1 MSQLRGCRFGFLR
14 SVAAAVIA
22 LALAASAHAADKV
35 GIETGRHEG
44 FGRIVF
50 GWPAAVKF
58 TAHLDEKKGVVVEFE
73 RPFVADV
80 AGIAKQLPLYVESAA
95 MEGDKTVVLTLKR
108 PLSLHTFVKGD
119 RIAIDL
125 LDKPGWPVAS
135 APAAAGAPPAPTQ
148 AAAKPAAATPP
159 APAQTAAKPAPA
171 AQPANPARQ
180 AVSVKLVEQSG
191 MRQLIFEWPKWV
203 EFGASVA
210 KGEARIRFKHDAAI
224 DAAQLSAAAPDL
236 APRIIAD
243 KNEVT
248 VALTMPT
255 GSKLHVHHKD
265 NDVVVDLPLAKPVA
279 IAAARPAADKVPA
292 SKPGAETAAA
302 DKPTADKSAGEK
314 PAADNSPADKSTVD
328 KPAVDKATNPVT
340 ANAPSSNKLV
350 ADKPATEMPAVSATK
365 EQPQPA
371 TKPPTSLAA
380 PSRGPGPL
388 SLRYATADEG
398 ATLRFEWSKPV
409 GAAVFRRGAYL
420 WIVFGAPIPVDLADL
435 RAKGQAAVTAV
446 QQVPHATA
454 TILRLATL
462 KGFNPSLRRIDN
474 AWIVELTPQILQP
487 GAPAGVSLQP
497 GAQPPRAF
505 FAVRDP
511 GEPIVFRDPEIGD
524 NLIVVPVG
532 QVGQGI
538 AREERLV
545 DFTALLTAQGVVL
558 RPANDG
564 VIARAV
570 ANGVEVTSRFGLTM
584 SDENDRA
591 LRRSE
596 AQPKLFDLADWFG
609 ARDGDVLKRR
619 RALQQDIVAAAPVS
633 RSGAR
638 LDLARFYFAHGYGP
652 EALGVIEAIQRDDPG
667 FAADPKVR
675 ALVGACMLLAGDEDG
690 AAHELALHAL
700 DDEQDIALWRGS
712 LAFAKRDWPRAAAE
726 FARGEPL
733 LASYP
738 KLLRNRLALQAA
750 EAMLTTG
757 QQEDAGRYLD
767 LVLKDSPSASDRAA
781 AQLLSARALEVAGE
795 GEQSRAILDKLAA
808 GDDRPSRARAVLART
823 LADLDSGALTRG
835 QAIEALDGL
844 RFAWRGDDFE
854 LVLLRRLGELK
865 FKDGDYRG
873 GLEALN
879 QAMTN
884 FPDHPEHRA
893 VAQQLT
899 AAFSDLFVGPEAEN
913 VPPLKALA
921 LYDEYRELTPA
932 GDKGDQII
940 ARLVDRLVGVDLLDR
955 AAALLEKQVQFR
967 LTGKDK
973 ARVATRL
980 ALVQLLD
987 RKPAAALATLDANAG
1002 PAGSKPSADI
1012 DANLLRQRQQLRA
1025 RALLDLHRPD
1035 EALAILGDDN
1045 SVEADQL
1052 RADIFWRDKNWSE
1065 AAKTFARLT
1074 GAARIREGQLDE
1086 DAARTILNWGTALTL
1101 ADDRPGI
1108 AKLAAAYGTAMEASP
1123 FRDAFRV
1130 IAGGSAASS
1139 GDIRQLAGKVA
1150 QVGDLQGFMA
1160 SYRDRLAKQKLSAI
1174 N

>member
-14 SVAAAVIA
+14 SVAAAIVG
-22 LALAASAHAADKV
+22 LALAASAHAAENV
-35 GIETGRHEG
+35 GIETGRHDG

-50 GWPAAVKF
+50 GWPGAVKF
-58 TAHLDEKKGVVVEFE
+58 TAHLDEKKGLVVEFE

-80 AGIAKQLPLYVESAA
+80 AGIARQLPLYVESAA
-95 MEGDKTVVLTLKR
+95 MDGDKTVVLTLKR

-119 RIAIDL
+119 RVAIDL

-135 APAAAGAPPAPTQ
+135 APAAAAAPPAPTQ
-148 AAAKPAAATPP
+148 AAAKPVPT
-159 APAQTAAKPAPA
+159 AQSM
-171 AQPANPARQ
+171 NPARQ

-191 MRQLIFEWPKWV
+191 MRQLVFEWPKWV
-203 EFGASVA
+203 EFGASVV
-210 KGEARIRFKHDAAI
+210 KGEARIRFKRDAAI
-224 DAAQLSAAAPDL
+224 DAAQLTAAAPDL
-236 APRIIAD
+236 APRVIAD

-265 NDVVVDLPLAKPVA
+265 NNVVVDLPLAKPVA
-279 IAAARPAADKVPA
+279 ITAARPAADKA
-292 SKPGAETAAA
+292 LAAKPVAETAVAE
-302 DKPTADKSAGEK
+302 KSAGEK
-314 PAADNSPADKSTVD
+314 PVADNSLADK
-328 KPAVDKATNPVT
+328 PIADKAGNPAA
-340 ANAPSSNKLV
+340 ANASSSNKLV
-350 ADKPATEMPAVSATK
+350 ADKPATDKPATEAPTASAAK

-380 PSRGPGPL
+380 PARGPGPL

-462 KGFNPSLRRIDN
+462 KGFNPSLRRVDN

-524 NLIVVPVG
+524 NLIVVPIG
-532 QVGQGI
+532 QVGQGL
-538 AREERLV
+538 AREERLI
-545 DFTALLTAQGVVL
+545 DFTALLTAQGVAL

-726 FARGEPL
+726 FGRGEPL

-767 LVLKDSPSASDRAA
+767 LVLKDSPNASDRAA

-795 GEQSRAILDKLAA
+795 AEQSRAILDKLAA

-893 VAQQLT
+893 VTQQLT

-1002 PAGSKPSADI
+1002 LAGSKPSADI

-1025 RALLDLHRPD
+1025 RALLDLRRPD

-1074 GAARIREGQLDE
+1074 GAARVREGQLDE
-1086 DAARTILNWGTALTL
+1086 DVARTILNWGTALTL

-1108 AKLAAAYGTAMEASP
+1108 AKLAATYGAAMETSP